1 MKIGRFEGG
10 FLKVL
15 GMRIL
20 QSNHGSFELI
30 YLYIILVFPHRINGL
45 RRGFMLKQ
53 NNKIFKSYE
62 IGQFWKWL
70 NGAEMVS
77 SWKITFA

>member
-1 MKIGRFEGG
+1 MEVVKIGRFEGG

-30 YLYIILVFPHRINGL
+30 YLYIILVFPHGINGL
-45 RRGFMLKQ
+45 RRGFMLKK
-53 NNKIFKSYE
+53 NTRFSRVTKLANFE
-62 IGQFWKWL
+62 
-70 NGAEMVS
+70 NV
-77 SWKITFA
+77 

>member
-1 MKIGRFEGG
+1 MEVVKIGRFGGG

-30 YLYIILVFPHRINGL
+30 YLYIILVFPHGINGL
-45 RRGFMLKQ
+45 RRGLCLK
-53 NNKIFKSYE
+53 
-62 IGQFWKWL
+62 
-70 NGAEMVS
+70 
-77 SWKITFA
+77 KITRFSRVTKLANFENV

>member
-1 MKIGRFEGG
+1 MEVVKIGRFEGG

-30 YLYIILVFPHRINGL
+30 YFYIILVFPHGINEL
-45 RRGFMLKQ
+45 KRGFMLK
-53 NNKIFKSYE
+53 
-62 IGQFWKWL
+62 
-70 NGAEMVS
+70 
-77 SWKITFA
+77 KITRYSRVTKLANFENV